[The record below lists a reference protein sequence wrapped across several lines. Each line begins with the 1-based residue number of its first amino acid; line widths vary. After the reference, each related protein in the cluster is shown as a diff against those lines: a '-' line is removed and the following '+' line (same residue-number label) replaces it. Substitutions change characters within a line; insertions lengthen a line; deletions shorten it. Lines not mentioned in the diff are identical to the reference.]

1 MKTPITKSE
10 INSVKE
16 AIAGIRNAI
25 AKDGGRYVPSAPQ
38 TEALIVLFS
47 ETYGS
52 IGERDYGRFGNFLMS
67 IDMHTFNAAHCIIAE
82 ESHLVAIEKALAIVE
97 AAQPNG
103 LNGSAADFTIE
114 A

>member
-1 MKTPITKSE
+1 MKTQITKSL

-25 AKDGGRYVPSAPQ
+25 DKDGGRYVPSAPQ
-38 TEALIVLFS
+38 TEALKVLFS

-52 IGERDYGRFGNFLMS
+52 IGEGDYGRFGNFLMS
-67 IDMHTFNAAHCIIAE
+67 IDMHNFNAAHRIIAE

-97 AAQPNG
+97 AV
-103 LNGSAADFTIE
+103 
-114 A
+114 

>member
-25 AKDGGRYVPSAPQ
+25 VKDGGRYVPSAPQ
-38 TEALIVLFS
+38 TEALKVLFS
-47 ETYGS
+47 EAYGS
-52 IGERDYGRFGNFLMS
+52 IGERDYGRFANYLVQV
-67 IDMHTFNAAHCIIAE
+67 DMHTFNAAHCIIAE
-82 ESHLVAIEKALAIVE
+82 ESHLMAIEKALAIVE

-103 LNGSAADFTIE
+103 LNGSEDDSTIE